1 VITAMDI
8 ELKHIRYFL
17 AVANEL
23 SFSRAAEQLYISQ
36 SSLTRAVAAMEQI
49 MGVQLMRRTTR
60 KVELTHEGEHIKTEL
75 ERFLRDLDNILAYSS
90 ASPVLRVGFNWV
102 LPDVWA
108 QQAISMFERGT
119 KMQVKLVR
127 RDEPHA
133 GLGSGDADIAVKR
146 GEARIPRMRTVTLF
160 REHRVAVMRS
170 DFPLAR
176 RPSIHWEEI
185 ANCPLVV
192 NAVSGTT
199 EPGQWRPGRQPYI
212 AARCGNFDEWLETVA
227 LGRGVGIT
235 TAAVARRVVHPA
247 VRFVRVEGAPLVPVY
262 LAYPQQGTHPLVR
275 RFIRAAQKAAAALR
289 EAAPG
294 KGTA

>member
-1 VITAMDI
+1 MDV

-23 SFSRAAEQLYISQ
+23 SFSRAAEQLYVSQ

-60 KVELTHEGEHIKTEL
+60 KVELTDEGQHIKKEL

-108 QQAISMFERGT
+108 QEAISTFERGT

-127 RDEPHA
+127 HDEPHA

-146 GEARIPRMRTVTLF
+146 GEARIPRTRTVTLF
-160 REHRVAVMRS
+160 REQQVAVMRTDS
-170 DFPLAR
+170 PLAR
-176 RPSIHWEEI
+176 RPSIRWEEI

-192 NAVSGTT
+192 NAVSGTV

-212 AARCGNFDEWLETVA
+212 AARCGNFDEWFETVA

-275 RFIRAAQKAAAALR
+275 KFIHAAQRAAAALPR
-289 EAAPG
+289 RSRPEEPPP
-294 KGTA
+294 

>member
-1 VITAMDI
+1 MDI

-23 SFSRAAEQLYISQ
+23 SFSRAAEQLYVSQ
-36 SSLTRAVAAMEQI
+36 PSLTRAVAAMEQI
-49 MGVQLMRRTTR
+49 MSVQLMRRTTR
-60 KVELTHEGEHIKTEL
+60 KVELTHEGEHIKAEL

-127 RDEPHA
+127 HDAPHA

-160 REHRVAVMRS
+160 REHRVAAMRS
-170 DFPLAR
+170 
-176 RPSIHWEEI
+176 
-185 ANCPLVV
+185 
-192 NAVSGTT
+192 
-199 EPGQWRPGRQPYI
+199 
-212 AARCGNFDEWLETVA
+212 
-227 LGRGVGIT
+227 
-235 TAAVARRVVHPA
+235 
-247 VRFVRVEGAPLVPVY
+247 
-262 LAYPQQGTHPLVR
+262 
-275 RFIRAAQKAAAALR
+275 
-289 EAAPG
+289 
-294 KGTA
+294 